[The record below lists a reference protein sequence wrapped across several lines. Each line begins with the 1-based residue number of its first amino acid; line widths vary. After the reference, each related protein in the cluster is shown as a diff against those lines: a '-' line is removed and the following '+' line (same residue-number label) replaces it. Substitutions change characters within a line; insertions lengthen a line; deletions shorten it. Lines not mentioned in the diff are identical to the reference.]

1 MSYEKVK
8 QAKQLVIGTKQTRK
22 AVDRQLAHLVILA
35 KDADLLL
42 THPIQIACEDNHVSY
57 TYVPSM
63 KELGK
68 ASGIQVGTAAVAILK
83 D

>member
-8 QAKQLVIGTKQTRK
+8 QAKKLVTGVKQTRK
-22 AVDRQLAHLVILA
+22 AIDRQLVSFVVLA
-35 KDADLLL
+35 KDADLIL
-42 THPIQIACEDNHVSY
+42 THPIQTLCEQKEVAY
-57 TYVPSM
+57 TYVSSM